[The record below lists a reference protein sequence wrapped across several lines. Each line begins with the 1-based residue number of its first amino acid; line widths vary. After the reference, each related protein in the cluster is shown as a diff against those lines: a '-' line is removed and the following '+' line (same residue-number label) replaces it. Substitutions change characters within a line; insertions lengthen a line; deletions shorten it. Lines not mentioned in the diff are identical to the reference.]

1 MQRQGGLYLP
11 NPKATSHQGGAP
23 SGQALSSGKG
33 VAWPGSLPRRRPVPG
48 RGSGHSP
55 SGRVNSRKVGS
66 ETTVWEMVC
75 TGASTQ
81 VTSLGRQDLMH
92 RMVSVFSWRSLR
104 GPQHKGG
111 AKLGPPRPPETGVQ
125 AGGAG
130 GGAGAPLPETAP
142 SETRPASRA
151 QLLRGAASWPF
162 LQTGPNKHPPRA
174 PGSVCPGQDEQNF
187 ALGQRHK
194 LSFRFSNG
202 NQIRSFACSTRVS

>member
-111 AKLGPPRPPETGVQ
+111 SKAGATMPPRDWRPGRRCRWR
-125 AGGAG
+125 GRS
-130 GGAGAPLPETAP
+130 TAP
-142 SETRPASRA
+142 RD
-151 QLLRGAASWPF
+151 
-162 LQTGPNKHPPRA
+162 
-174 PGSVCPGQDEQNF
+174 GSVGDPPGLQSPAAPWGSLLALPANWTKQTPTTCP
-187 ALGQRHK
+187 R
-194 LSFRFSNG
+194 FRLPWPG
-202 NQIRSFACSTRVS
+202 